1 MTVEQCMGLV
11 AAVYRSPLP
20 MLADMQLCSILSWLN
35 DIPDILPMI
44 EPMAS
49 KPPEQKKV
57 TTAAELM
64 QLAQLAK
71 LPTVGG

>member
-1 MTVEQCMGLV
+1 M
-11 AAVYRSPLP
+11 P
-20 MLADMQLCSILSWLN
+20 LCSILSWLN